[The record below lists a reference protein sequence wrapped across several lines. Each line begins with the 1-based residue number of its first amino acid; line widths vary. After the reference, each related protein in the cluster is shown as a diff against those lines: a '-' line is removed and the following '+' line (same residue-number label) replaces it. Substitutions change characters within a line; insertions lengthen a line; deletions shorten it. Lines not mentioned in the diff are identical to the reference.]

1 MEIQIQKPQ
10 RENLSISFEL
20 SPFIT
25 DWVPARTGFMASVAR
40 ALGDSL
46 IVRPHDFSAND
57 STELGES
64 RCTYRIF
71 GGGSTIVLRP
81 ATLEL
86 NFGSLTE
93 SDYPT
98 VTEIIRRSIDILSR
112 DLGCY
117 ARDHVSINS
126 NEHVPV
132 AENGLVDAYLSQFA
146 WKKPAD
152 TAATEVE
159 VEYSPAAKVIFSD
172 KHDRWSLQRTVEK
185 SVFLPDGL
193 FITTTI
199 LMRSQQLTSF
209 DEQSQLWH
217 RLNDL
222 ANHATGLSFV
232 GDDPA

>member
-10 RENLSISFEL
+10 RENLFISFEL

-25 DWVPARTGFMASVAR
+25 DWVSARTAFMDSVAR
-40 ALGDSL
+40 QLGDSL
-46 IVRPHDFSAND
+46 TVRPHDFSTND

-93 SDYPT
+93 GDYPT
-98 VTEIIRRSIDILSR
+98 VEEIVRQSIDILSR

-126 NEHVPV
+126 SEHVPL
-132 AENGLVDAYLSQFA
+132 AENGLVNAYLSEFA
-146 WKKPAD
+146 WKKPTD
-152 TAATEVE
+152 TAATEVGI
-159 VEYSPAAKVIFSD
+159 EYSPAAKVIFSD
-172 KHDRWSLQRTVEK
+172 NHGRWSLQRTVEK
-185 SVFLPDGL
+185 SVVLPDGL

-199 LMRSQQLTSF
+199 LITSQKLTSF
-209 DEQSQLWH
+209 DEQAQLWR
-217 RLNDL
+217 RLNNL
-222 ANHATGLSFV
+222 ANQATGLTFL
-232 GDDPA
+232 GDNPA